1 VIVYVD
7 TSALVKCYVVE
18 ASSGDVRELI
28 AAARLVGTAVITR
41 VEMAAAL
48 AKAMRTGILP
58 HHEAAAA
65 LDAFQG
71 DWHSLVRLQL
81 SEVLLSRA
89 AALAWQHGLRGYD
102 AVHLA
107 SASFW
112 REILGELVS
121 LATYDRQLWEA
132 ARVVGLDVFPGERP

>member
-7 TSALVKCYVVE
+7 TSALVKCYVIE
-18 ASSGDVRELI
+18 AGSGDVRELI

-48 AKAMRTGILP
+48 AKAVRTGTLLQ
-58 HHEAAAA
+58 HEATAA

-71 DWHSLVRLQL
+71 DWDSLVRLQL
-81 SEVLLSRA
+81 SEVLLARA
-89 AALAWQHGLRGYD
+89 ASLAWQYGLRGYD

-112 REILGELVS
+112 REILGEFVS
-121 LATYDRQLWEA
+121 LVTYDRQLWEA
-132 ARVVGLDVFPGERP
+132 ARVVGLEVFPGERP